1 MRPWATVRR
10 VSTSA
15 RPVWLKTTG
24 PEVAFEAGLYELL
37 VRVVPER
44 VLTPLGVDVER
55 GWVLL
60 PDGGQSLGERLDASE
75 RVDALAAALPR
86 YAQLQR
92 DLAPHV
98 EELLALG
105 VRDMRPD
112 AMPVRFEEAL
122 DAVRGRADVTRIEAM
137 RDTVAAWSARLAE
150 SPVPPSSDHNDLHAW
165 NILGAGNAVRFYDW
179 GDAVVAHPFAT
190 MLGGL
195 GRFPMEEPDVVRL
208 RDAYL
213 EPFGHSAPHAR
224 LVGGVGAGLPAG
236 EDRPGAHL
244 AQGGGSLGAGRGGGA
259 MAVGPGG
266 AAAVTARGHLARPH
280 LRPGVFAAARVVSG
294 GEEGCQEGDA
304 GLRDGSADGLERVGR
319 REPPP
324 GGCHVPVPGRRG
336 ARSAGAGPGRGGQD
350 VDLPAARGL
359 RRHLGDRSRQV
370 RDAQRGG
377 VPEHAERPRRGGR
390 SPRGD
395 RIAVA

>member
-1 MRPWATVRR
+1 MPDRREAGPHTVSAAPLIAWLDQRLADAGLTRTGDVEERSVRPWATVRR

-150 SPVPPSSDHNDLHAW
+150 SPVPPSIDHNDLHAW

-190 MLGGL
+190 MLAL
-195 GRFPMEEPDVVRL
+195 GWFPMEEPDVVRL

-213 EPFGHSAPHAR
+213 EPFGDLAPHAR
-224 LVGGVGAGLPAG
+224 LVEEL
-236 EDRPGAHL
+236 EL
-244 AQGGGSLGAGRGGGA
+244 ACRLGKIARA
-259 MAVGPGG
+259 LTWHRAVSSSGPGEVEERWLSG
-266 AAAVTARGHLARPH
+266 PAESLLSLLEDTWLGHT
-280 LRPGVFAAARVVSG
+280 
-294 GEEGCQEGDA
+294 
-304 GLRDGSADGLERVGR
+304 
-319 REPPP
+319 
-324 GGCHVPVPGRRG
+324 
-336 ARSAGAGPGRGGQD
+336 
-350 VDLPAARGL
+350 
-359 RRHLGDRSRQV
+359 
-370 RDAQRGG
+370 
-377 VPEHAERPRRGGR
+377 
-390 SPRGD
+390 
-395 RIAVA
+395 